1 MFCLSLLGS
10 TGGERKERGGVTFGS
25 LGMEVEKRG
34 SGGKDKK
41 EEDGDR
47 SLSRRRNEKRRSLLS
62 FQIDKKNAKK
72 EGGELL
78 LLLGSG
84 QVARFAE
91 SFSSLFI
98 E

>member
-1 MFCLSLLGS
+1 M
-10 TGGERKERGGVTFGS
+10 TFGS

-62 FQIDKKNAKK
+62 FQIDKKTRRKRG
-72 EGGELL
+72 EGTPPPSWKRAGSEIRPEFLTTYFLL
-78 LLLGSG
+78 SEQFETDALK
-84 QVARFAE
+84 
-91 SFSSLFI
+91 SL
-98 E
+98 

>member
-1 MFCLSLLGS
+1 M
-10 TGGERKERGGVTFGS
+10 TFGS

-62 FQIDKKNAKK
+62 FQIDKKTRRKR
-72 EGGELL
+72 GGGTPSWKRAGSEIRPEFLITYFLL
-78 LLLGSG
+78 SEQFETDALK
-84 QVARFAE
+84 
-91 SFSSLFI
+91 SL
-98 E
+98 